1 MYNFP
6 IIKDFVVEYDLIIGS
21 PKPKNKYGVIFRSD
35 DVPGGLDYYYRIS
48 LKPIDKV
55 IELTVW
61 DDNEW
66 VRVDESD
73 IPKQYL
79 NSGETTRIRMEIL
92 DNTFKVFLDGE
103 FVHEFNDDILPS
115 AGILGISLGSYD
127 APETFEYDNLQV
139 FKISP

>member
-1 MYNFP
+1 
-6 IIKDFVVEYDLIIGS
+6 
-21 PKPKNKYGVIFRSD
+21 
-35 DVPGGLDYYYRIS
+35 
-48 LKPIDKV
+48 
-55 IELTVW
+55 
-61 DDNEW
+61 
-66 VRVDESD
+66 
-73 IPKQYL
+73 
-79 NSGETTRIRMEIL
+79 MEIL